1 VSVGVANDLPLNG
14 NELDAVEI
22 EGRNSSTT
30 PAVRQTWVLGDY
42 LRTMG
47 IPLIRGRV
55 FTPEDRQGT
64 QPVTVVSE
72 SMAKILWPNED
83 PIGKRILR
91 GGAIGQWLTVIGV
104 VGDVPDGA
112 MSSSPRPHCY
122 SPYLQERDA
131 AIEGEDG
138 SLRSLD
144 LAVRSS
150 GNPDT
155 VAAGV
160 VDRLHRLDPVLAISN
175 VRTMQT
181 DVSQSIAPQRFN
193 AMLVGIYAGLAL
205 ILALIGIYGVLAY
218 MVMQQT
224 HEMGIRMALGAQ
236 RRHILALVIAGGMR
250 LVLAGAAVGLV
261 GAWAVTRLMQGLLYG
276 VAPGDPITFLAVTA
290 LLSGAALLACY
301 IPALRAARIDPMAAL
316 RYE

>member
-1 VSVGVANDLPLNG
+1 
-14 NELDAVEI
+14 
-22 EGRNSSTT
+22 
-30 PAVRQTWVLGDY
+30 
-42 LRTMG
+42 
-47 IPLIRGRV
+47 
-55 FTPEDRQGT
+55 
-64 QPVTVVSE
+64 
-72 SMAKILWPNED
+72 
-83 PIGKRILR
+83 
-91 GGAIGQWLTVIGV
+91 
-104 VGDVPDGA
+104 
-112 MSSSPRPHCY
+112 
-122 SPYLQERDA
+122 LQERDA
-131 AIEGEDG
+131 AIAAPDT
-138 SLRSLD
+138 LRSLQ
-144 LAVRSS
+144 LAVRSR

-160 VDRLHRLDPVLAISN
+160 VDRLHGLDPALAISN

-181 DVSQSIAPQRFN
+181 EVNQSIAPQRFN
-193 AMLVGIYAGLAL
+193 AMLVGMYAGLAL

-236 RRHILALVIAGGMR
+236 RRHIVALVVMGGMR
-250 LVLAGAAVGLV
+250 LVLAGAAIGLV

-276 VAPGDPITFLAVTA
+276 VTPGDPITFLAVTA